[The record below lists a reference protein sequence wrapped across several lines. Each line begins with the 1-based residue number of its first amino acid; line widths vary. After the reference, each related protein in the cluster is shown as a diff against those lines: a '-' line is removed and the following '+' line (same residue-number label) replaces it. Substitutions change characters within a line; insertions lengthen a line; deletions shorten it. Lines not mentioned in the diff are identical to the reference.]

1 MRIAIVCNDTRGGVQ
16 PYVALAL
23 GLRASGHEVQA
34 VAPAGLDGMFS
45 DVGVRVTPLSGDV
58 QAILR
63 DSGGAAERGALASLA
78 LAARHLPRVMEAW
91 MQETLAGCSGADL
104 ITGGIGGMGTGLAV
118 ADALGVPFVEAHL
131 QPVGMPTD
139 AYPGVLMPWVP
150 RWAGGGALRLSHRLS
165 EAALWGSMAG
175 PTRRARRRVLGLRG
189 APRAN
194 RDQPVL
200 YGFSPDV
207 VRVPSSGARR
217 RHTTG
222 YWTLP
227 LAPTWEPP
235 AALEAFLAADGPP
248 VVSIGFGSMASEDP
262 VALAGLVRA
271 AASDAGVRAVL
282 LSGWGGLAGARDDD
296 TVLAIEA
303 VPHEWLYRHVAAIV
317 HHGGAGTTGASLGAG
332 VPVTVVPFTM
342 DQPFWGARVAALGVG
357 PEPIPRRRL
366 TRERL
371 TAALRRS
378 LDDDAMRARA
388 AALGERIRAEDGVAE
403 AVRQFDAL
411 GAGRG

>member
-16 PYVALAL
+16 PYVALAR
-23 GLRASGHEVQA
+23 GLRGAGHHVQA
-34 VAPAGLDGMFS
+34 VAPSGLAEMFGDAGIP
-45 DVGVRVTPLSGDV
+45 VTALSGDV
-58 QAILR
+58 QAIVR
-63 DSGGAAERGALASLA
+63 DSGGAAERGALASLVF
-78 LAARHLPRVMEAW
+78 AARQLPRVMETW
-91 MQETLAGCSGADL
+91 MRETLDGCSGADL

-118 ADALGVPFVEAHL
+118 ADVLGVPFVEAHL

-139 AYPGVLMPWVP
+139 AYPGVLMPWMP
-150 RWAGGGALRLSHRLS
+150 RWAGAGALRLSHTLS

-189 APRAN
+189 APRSN

-200 YGFSPDV
+200 YGFSPEV
-207 VRVPSSGARR
+207 VRVPSNGARR

-227 LAPTWEPP
+227 LEAAWEPP
-235 AALEAFLAADGPP
+235 AALAAFLAADGPP

-262 VALAGLVRA
+262 AALAALARG
-271 AASDAGVRAVL
+271 AASDAGARAVL
-282 LSGWGGLAGARDDD
+282 LSGWGGLAGAPDDD
-296 TVLAIEA
+296 TALTIDA
-303 VPHEWLYRHVAAIV
+303 VPHEWLFRHVAAIV
-317 HHGGAGTTGASLGAG
+317 HHGGAGTTGASLRAG

-357 PEPIPRRRL
+357 PTPIPRTRL

-371 TAALRRS
+371 ASALRRS
-378 LDDDAMRARA
+378 LEDDAMRGRA

-403 AVRQFDAL
+403 AVRQFEAL
-411 GAGRG
+411 AAGRG